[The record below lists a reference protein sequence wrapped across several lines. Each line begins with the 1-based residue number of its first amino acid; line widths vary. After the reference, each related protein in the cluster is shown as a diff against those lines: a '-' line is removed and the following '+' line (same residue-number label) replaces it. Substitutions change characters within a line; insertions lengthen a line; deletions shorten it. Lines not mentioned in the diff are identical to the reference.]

1 MLRPGQAPLAARYDA
16 ASGGFDPGSGTPS
29 TGELDR
35 AMAHVMLPSL
45 LYREQRY
52 RVPD

>member
-1 MLRPGQAPLAARYDA
+1 LRPRQAPLLGEYD
-16 ASGGFDPGSGTPS
+16 SIN
-29 TGELDR
+29 GELKLREDAPSESQVDK

-52 RVPD
+52 KLAK

>member
-1 MLRPGQAPLAARYDA
+1 VGAALFAGAR
-16 ASGGFDPGSGTPS
+16 GGFDPGSGTPS

-52 RVPD
+52 RTR